1 MPSTEIT
8 AYLKGLDS
16 HLATLLPKEALK
28 AIAGERARVERVE
41 LALARWAKNGYG
53 PCPTRF
59 NAIELSFLD
68 GELSVRQA
76 EVALN
81 IFPAVND
88 GDFREAVASV

>member
-1 MPSTEIT
+1 MPSAEVT

-68 GELSVRQA
+68 GELSVRHRSSDGRQA
-76 EVALN
+76 EVAL
-81 IFPAVND
+81 D
-88 GDFREAVASV
+88 Q